1 MYISDASVTFLAAGL
16 VAAIIAIIVKN
27 DKITQL
33 NKELGELRR
42 KTEHLTNLIK
52 EHITANTQK
61 LASTEAANAAYW
73 LCNNFALQELHNQY
87 PHVNLL
93 PNYQQLTRIFYS
105 ALIRDIE
112 NCNNKSTNAIY
123 YNYVIAQ
130 WHTIPLRPNKPL
142 PKPQPQHHQFWK
154 GEHTNRNKLPNNP
167 PDWQTRRELV
177 FGREGGQCQRCGV
190 TLSWHQYPHVNLL
203 PNYQQLT
210 RIFYS
215 ALIRD
220 IENCNN
226 KSTNAIYYNY
236 VIAQWHTIPLRPNKP
251 LPKPQPQHHQFWKG
265 EHTNRNKLP
274 NNPPDWQTRRELVFG
289 REGGQCQRCGV
300 TLSWHQKPH
309 VHHITRRV
317 HGGNHDLN
325 NLALLCL
332 DCHTFM
338 PDHNWMRE
346 AEHIAPW
353 QPQLPA
359 KLQATLN
366 YTPSTNTIRKNYYQ
380 ELTELLN

>member
-190 TLSWHQYPHVNLL
+190 TLSWHQ
-203 PNYQQLT
+203 
-210 RIFYS
+210 
-215 ALIRD
+215 
-220 IENCNN
+220 
-226 KSTNAIYYNY
+226 
-236 VIAQWHTIPLRPNKP
+236 
-251 LPKPQPQHHQFWKG
+251 
-265 EHTNRNKLP
+265 
-274 NNPPDWQTRRELVFG
+274 
-289 REGGQCQRCGV
+289 
-300 TLSWHQKPH
+300 KPH